1 MQFRIGSSK
10 KYQEKSESSRLD
22 FSKKNAASNFT
33 LSHTEEIKII
43 K

>member
-1 MQFRIGSSK
+1 MQFRIGSRK
-10 KYQEKSESSRLD
+10 KYQEKSESRLD